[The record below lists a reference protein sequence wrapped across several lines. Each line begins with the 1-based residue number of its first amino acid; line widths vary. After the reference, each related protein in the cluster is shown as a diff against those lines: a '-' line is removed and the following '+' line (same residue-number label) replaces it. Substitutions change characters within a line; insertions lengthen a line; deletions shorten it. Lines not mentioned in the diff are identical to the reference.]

1 MINEDILDTMVRTAI
16 DAMRNAYTEHGARA
30 VGACVLASDGTLY
43 TGCTVDNASPQ
54 LVMNAEA
61 VAIARAVADG
71 KREFDA
77 MVIASDTKKPYVPC
91 GTSCQLMA
99 EFDVQEII
107 MADTQGNVEKVELP
121 ELLPYAAK
129 RKELLGKEKVP
140 SFRFEIDDENF

>member
-71 KREFDA
+71 MRNQLSAHGRVRCAGDYHGGYAGQRGKSGA
-77 MVIASDTKKPYVPC
+77 C
-91 GTSCQLMA
+91 GTPA
-99 EFDVQEII
+99 VRGK
-107 MADTQGNVEKVELP
+107 AQGAPGQGKGAVLP
-121 ELLPYAAK
+121 
-129 RKELLGKEKVP
+129 V
-140 SFRFEIDDENF
+140 